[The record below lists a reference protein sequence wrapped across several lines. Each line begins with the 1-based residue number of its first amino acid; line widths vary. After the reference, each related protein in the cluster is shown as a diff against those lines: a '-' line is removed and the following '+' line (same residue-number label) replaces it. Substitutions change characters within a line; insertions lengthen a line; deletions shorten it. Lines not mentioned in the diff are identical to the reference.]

1 MGNRVTPRCSDES
14 LSAPGGGWCQ
24 EGPGKVIA
32 DLALCRWKSFY
43 LLLFVFSP
51 TWVQKRP
58 SGICN
63 IPFSLFLSTRYVV
76 RKGHFTPFVQ
86 TWTLYMTVANGTTEA
101 ISVLPTPSPS
111 ASQTALLRSCQL
123 SDSDLRRKGCGRKGG
138 REGETERHTQRD
150 LLCDGK

>member
-14 LSAPGGGWCQ
+14 LSAPGGGWFQ

-63 IPFSLFLSTRYVV
+63 IPFSLFLSARYVV

-86 TWTLYMTVANGTTEA
+86 TWTLYMTLANGTTEA

-111 ASQTALLRSCQL
+111 ASQTALLRVL
-123 SDSDLRRKGCGRKGG
+123 SAVRQRSEEKRMREEG
-138 REGETERHTQRD
+138 RERGRDRETHTERFVV
-150 LLCDGK
+150 

>member
-86 TWTLYMTVANGTTEA
+86 TWTLYMTLANGTTEA

-111 ASQTALLRSCQL
+111 VSQTALLRVL
-123 SDSDLRRKGCGRKGG
+123 SAVRQRSEEKRMREEG
-138 REGETERHTQRD
+138 RERGRDRETHTERFVV
-150 LLCDGK
+150 